1 MCRALLGDG
10 VHTDLRG
17 LVNFLLTS
25 LYISR
30 QFVILLPFR
39 LCCKS
44 YAGDKRER
52 GCSVRGVSMY
62 VWKTKEEL
70 SAEVVSN
77 LQNFIS
83 FQHMERIVNDLSHH
97 ATRIHVIPRT

>member
-1 MCRALLGDG
+1 MCRALLGGG
-10 VHTDLRG
+10 VHKVLRG

-52 GCSVRGVSMY
+52 VFGGGCLCMSGKLKKNYQRKLCQIYKILLASSI
-62 VWKTKEEL
+62 WRE
-70 SAEVVSN
+70 
-77 LQNFIS
+77 
-83 FQHMERIVNDLSHH
+83 
-97 ATRIHVIPRT
+97 